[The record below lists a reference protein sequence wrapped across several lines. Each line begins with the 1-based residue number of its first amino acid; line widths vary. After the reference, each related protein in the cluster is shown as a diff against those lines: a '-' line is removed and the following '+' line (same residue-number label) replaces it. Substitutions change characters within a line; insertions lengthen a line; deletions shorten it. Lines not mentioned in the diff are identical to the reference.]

1 MPWQILEKRAAL
13 KGQREKEVN
22 FMERTIIVIFF
33 ISFALCG
40 CSANDIK
47 YSSEETITEN
57 FSTVIQEETNS
68 EYDIST
74 EEAASEVPFLVVIDK
89 EALETGLAD
98 QTTVIIDTELTDW
111 EYSVKADYGDIL
123 NLNKSC
129 FDYIRP
135 KDNKKYEDTITV
147 FFADKENKRTY
158 KTIIPLNFPASSDN
172 ILPKIE

>member
-1 MPWQILEKRAAL
+1 
-13 KGQREKEVN
+13 
-22 FMERTIIVIFF
+22 MERTIIVIFF

-40 CSANDIK
+40 CNANDIR

-57 FSTVIQEETNS
+57 FSTIIQEETNS

-74 EEAASEVPFLVVIDK
+74 EEAASEENSLYSIPFFVAIDK
-89 EALETGLAD
+89 AALETGLVN

-123 NLNKSC
+123 NLNKNS

-135 KDNKKYEDTITV
+135 KDKKKYEDTVTIY
-147 FFADKENKRTY
+147 FADKENKRTY
-158 KTIIPLNFPASSDN
+158 KTIIPLNFSTSSDS
-172 ILPKIE
+172 ILPKTE